1 MTTTQLDSFTRAYL
15 VAALWTFD
23 DDAPSG
29 DYESSGRIEILLPQ
43 IAPES
48 IESAAQDCAR
58 FLDYNRARIET
69 ALLNEEQAG
78 HDFWLSR
85 NGNGSGFFE
94 RAYDI
99 GRSDPAVVAACN
111 ELQDDARKW
120 GESDL
125 YRGDDGKLHLS

>member
-1 MTTTQLDSFTRAYL
+1 MTTLTTLDSFTRAYL
-15 VAALWTFD
+15 TAALWTFD

-29 DYESSGRIEILLPQ
+29 DYESSGRPELLMAQ

-58 FLDYNRARIET
+58 FLDFNRARIEA
-69 ALLNEEQAG
+69 ALLSEERAG

-85 NGNGSGFFE
+85 NGHGSGFFD
-94 RAYDI
+94 RCDHNSPDDVS
-99 GRSDPAVVAACN
+99 RACN
-111 ELQDDARKW
+111 ALQDDARKW

-125 YRGDDGKLHLS
+125 YRGDDGKLYLS